1 MGQNSNN
8 MDLAKKFVAQF
19 DSFDDIVIE
28 GVSSDGSN
36 DPEAINVGFKCYK
49 SNNKEK
55 YFENP
60 INLTIS

>member
-1 MGQNSNN
+1 MGQNPNK
-8 MDLAKKFVAQF
+8 MDLANKFVAQF

-36 DPEAINVGFKCYK
+36 DPEAIDVGFKCYK
-49 SNNKEK
+49 YNNKAK